1 MDAAA
6 IARRLL
12 FPVTYLRDEAVFID
26 AFVSC
31 FIASVGGSGN
41 VAG

>member
-31 FIASVGGSGN
+31 FFASIGGHRN